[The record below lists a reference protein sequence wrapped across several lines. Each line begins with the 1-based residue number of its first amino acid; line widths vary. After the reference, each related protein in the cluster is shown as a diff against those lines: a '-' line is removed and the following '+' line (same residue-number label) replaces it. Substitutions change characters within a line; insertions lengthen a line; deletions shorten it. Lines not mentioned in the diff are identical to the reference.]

1 MNKYN
6 EKELKKF
13 IKRNKKEKNK
23 RGGKT
28 MSKNVGA
35 AKRELLFS
43 RIKGDKAIT
52 LVALIIT
59 IIILLIL
66 AGVSLSFVF
75 NGGILDKAQSAV
87 NEYQNAS
94 QKEQN
99 LLDQIDKYIE
109 NELGDI
115 ANDEPK
121 VPNVDENGLATENTT
136 IVAKDDP
143 SIQIVIPKGFAPAIL
158 KTGTT
163 QSLPGENGAVK
174 EIMPAEEWNNVT
186 KEDINRGIVVV
197 DNTITYDGGQSS
209 GNVPDFNEYVWI
221 PMPDSSK
228 FARIAWTTPYGHN
241 ESGVWGNWNSK
252 QLLSEVSAQYRWWEA
267 TTLKEYIDMVS
278 SVSRNK
284 GFYIS
289 RYEAS
294 QKDST
299 IAQSKREKNPWVNVT
314 QTTAITVSNNMNESI
329 NSHLIYGIEWDSI
342 LQWLLDSNAT
352 IGSETSGDTKT
363 ITIDDIQSDS
373 STWGNYANS
382 VGGAATN
389 SGDLQSGGTNEYW
402 KVNNIYNLAG
412 NVWEWTQEKY
422 STGTDRVNRGGNYS
436 SNADSN
442 IVAFRN
448 VGWEGWKDNYG
459 RFQSQLL
466 CVVLYSDSE
475 N

>member
-228 FARIAWTTPYGHN
+228 FARVAWNGPYMAG
-241 ESGVWGNWNSK
+241 GVQNGK
-252 QLLSEVSAQYRWWEA
+252 HPLSDGSTENAFWEEASSA
-267 TTLKEYIDMVS
+267 EYTDMVD
-278 SVSRNK
+278 SVNINK

-299 IAQSKREKNPWVNVT
+299 IAQSKRGQKPWVSVS
-314 QTTAITVSNNMNESI
+314 QPDAITASSNMKSSI
-329 NSHLIYGIEWDSI
+329 NSHLIYGIEWDSV
-342 LQWLLDSNAT
+342 LQWLLNSGAI
-352 IGSETSGDTKT
+352 IGAETSGTRI
-363 ITIDDIQSDS
+363 ITENDIQKDS
-373 STWGNYANS
+373 SSWGNYNNSIGGAEANS
-382 VGGAATN
+382 
-389 SGDLQSGGTNEYW
+389 
-402 KVNNIYNLAG
+402 G
-412 NVWEWTQEKY
+412 NRCKT
-422 STGTDRVNRGGNYS
+422 R
-436 SNADSN
+436 
-442 IVAFRN
+442 RN
-448 VGWEGWKDNYG
+448 K
-459 RFQSQLL
+459 
-466 CVVLYSDSE
+466 
-475 N
+475 

>member
-228 FARIAWTTPYGHN
+228 FARVP
-241 ESGVWGNWNSK
+241 WNGLYWSDGWQK
-252 QLLSEVSAQYRWWEA
+252 GTHPLTDDSTENAYWEEISSE
-267 TTLKEYIDMVS
+267 EYTNMKN
-278 SVSRNK
+278 SVNINK

-294 QKDST
+294 QKDSST
-299 IAQSKREKNPWVNVT
+299 VQSKRGQDPWVYVSYTEAVT
-314 QTTAITVSNNMNESI
+314 ASSNMKTSI
-329 NSHLIYGIEWDSI
+329 NSHLIYGIEWDSV
-342 LQWLLDSNAT
+342 LQWLLNSGAI
-352 IGSETSGDTKT
+352 IGAETSGTRI
-363 ITIDDIQSDS
+363 ITENDIQKDS
-373 STWGNYANS
+373 SSWGNYNNSIGGAEANS
-382 VGGAATN
+382 
-389 SGDLQSGGTNEYW
+389 
-402 KVNNIYNLAG
+402 G
-412 NVWEWTQEKY
+412 NRCKT
-422 STGTDRVNRGGNYS
+422 R
-436 SNADSN
+436 
-442 IVAFRN
+442 RN
-448 VGWEGWKDNYG
+448 K
-459 RFQSQLL
+459 
-466 CVVLYSDSE
+466 
-475 N
+475 